1 MKKLLFY
8 HSNLKIRRNK
18 HMLENTEELQ
28 ENNEVQAKI
37 ENEYNKLQLFLY
49 RLNYDEPGTSYYESH
64 DKNNDMTFMVYVVT
78 KAFEASMF
86 TFRNKDYKIVD
97 FEERTD
103 FSPYNSLRVIA
114 DLVRANGESRPQFLG
129 LSDYRN
135 YDYSFTFK
143 GQPFPVTNP
152 PIDDNLGIGTIK
164 VSLNENIATRSSE
177 LIFSLE
183 D

>member
-1 MKKLLFY
+1 
-8 HSNLKIRRNK
+8 
-18 HMLENTEELQ
+18 MLENTEELQ

-49 RLNYDEPGTSYYESH
+49 RLNYDEPGNSYYESK

-86 TFRNKDYKIVD
+86 TFRNKDYKIDD
-97 FEERTD
+97 FEDRTD
-103 FSPYNSLRVIA
+103 FSIYKSLNAIA
-114 DLVRANGESRPQFLG
+114 DLVRANGGSFPLYSYFG
-129 LSDYRN
+129 N
-135 YDYSFTFK
+135 YDYRFTFN

-152 PIDDNLGIGTIK
+152 PIDDNLGVGIVS
-164 VSLNENIATRSSE
+164 VSLIENNATGSSE
-177 LIFSLE
+177 LTFSLE